1 MSSSE
6 TSKRS
11 IKSNQ
16 KNILP
21 NSSNAT
27 LSRLN
32 EEISQLSNILSNLAR
47 ENSEKRKNIS
57 LLERQLESITDAV
70 SQNIDIVKDVT
81 DQMEAENN
89 ELVEACQLQQD
100 LLNEISTKYRICV
113 EKGIDFSQYPEFEL
127 EELQDFLPEEAQ
139 IEGDSLAFIRQ
150 IGMKIP
156 YFSDCN
162 SVESFLDRCS
172 ELMREVKKVT
182 NAKLYRSA
190 PSKFRPD
197 EKLLKMTLPELKEK
211 LHKMELKYSMKY
223 SKYSRQLADLN
234 NQKHFY
240 EKKYDEFLALDRKQ
254 NSYFS
259 PSGTTVAP
267 FSPFDDL
274 SVVEP
279 ISSPDDTE
287 ISDIQTPRKNSGR
300 MQPLSPII
308 FERASP
314 VHSLIDDW

>member
-21 NSSNAT
+21 NSNNAT

-156 YFSDCN
+156 YFSEND
-162 SVESFLDRCS
+162 
-172 ELMREVKKVT
+172 T
-182 NAKLYRSA
+182 
-190 PSKFRPD
+190 
-197 EKLLKMTLPELKEK
+197 
-211 LHKMELKYSMKY
+211 
-223 SKYSRQLADLN
+223 
-234 NQKHFY
+234 
-240 EKKYDEFLALDRKQ
+240 
-254 NSYFS
+254 FS
-259 PSGTTVAP
+259 T
-267 FSPFDDL
+267 
-274 SVVEP
+274 
-279 ISSPDDTE
+279 
-287 ISDIQTPRKNSGR
+287 
-300 MQPLSPII
+300 
-308 FERASP
+308 
-314 VHSLIDDW
+314 